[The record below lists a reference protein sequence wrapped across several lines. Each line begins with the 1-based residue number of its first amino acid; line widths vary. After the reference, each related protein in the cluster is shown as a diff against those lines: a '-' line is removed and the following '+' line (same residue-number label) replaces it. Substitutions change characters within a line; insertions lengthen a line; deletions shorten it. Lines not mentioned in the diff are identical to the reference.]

1 MRTNNNINI
10 NFKKSLFESPNPPR
24 YRREY
29 NELREFIFPSRDLFV
44 AFLDEENFEQQTFLA
59 EKILLRLSYDSFFA
73 PPTRLM
79 FNVLSMES
87 LISGE
92 KKQGFIGRDHFVHIV
107 HSYLLGVYMFLYH
120 QIFNENMM
128 VLFKKRRSIVAI
140 KSNHLIRSTFKDF
153 IVSLRYFVMY
163 HDISYPIEHML
174 GNKNIENEIKELFLK
189 AFTNIPKSIGKD
201 LSLRSLSKFIAVYK
215 LVRHDSEFS
224 FKTQINLHIED
235 SEPEKTLINEKEN
248 YCQIEKVYGYETFR
262 TVYSIFE
269 KSNICSVLY
278 EKNSNL
284 PYLIFI
290 PKEDDNVEIVK
301 TKHYSE
307 NVTLKKIIKAT
318 SGPYDKDHFNLK
330 NYEWG
335 FFINS
340 ELTLEKLVDSIFP
353 KLSFDEFDKTIEYI
367 HELTSSHLSMV
378 ISDSSFK
385 QYCFDIYMVLYKL
398 AGYLNLDDKS
408 KAQDKY
414 FSHLSDIISD
424 LGKEIPSKV
433 GNILSSLLN
442 EKNDKIN
449 FENDMEEEENIESV
463 VLKYLNCISPT
474 YDGLANEIAIP
485 LKSEIHTQYELKKN
499 LDKIRVSIGEY
510 FDAKKIKTNYTL
522 DIKNDSI
529 NHTELTAKIDGVVSL
544 IIKDFKRKSE
554 KVGLDSF
561 EDILRYKPKYSGIR
575 KKFFDHGVNS
585 GLVFLSILD
594 IYEQLI
600 KIDNDA
606 NLQRLLKVAI
616 GIDTEHDKDYVNY
629 KFKDIFSETFFAIV
643 AHNLYPEFLLNTN
656 YRTKLES
663 NPFTYFTILMDSL
676 QHWDRKYQVNQGFN
690 ELPYNTLSR
699 GFNIEIK
706 NNRIRISEFDA
717 RLDIQK
723 RLVKLKNG
731 INEYLEKASD
741 FIELNL
747 AEF

>member
-1 MRTNNNINI
+1 MRTNNNIN
-10 NFKKSLFESPNPPR
+10 NNLKKRLFESPNPPR
-24 YRREY
+24 YKREY
-29 NELREFIFPSRDLFV
+29 NELKEFIFPSMDLFI

-59 EKILLRLSYDSFFA
+59 EKILLRLSYDSFFS
-73 PPTRLM
+73 PPTRLL
-79 FNVLSMES
+79 FNVLSMET

-120 QIFNENMM
+120 QIFNENIMS
-128 VLFKKRRSIVAI
+128 LFKKKRSIVAI
-140 KSNHLIRSTFKDF
+140 NSNHLNRSTFKDF

-163 HDISYPIEHML
+163 HDISYPIEYML
-174 GNKNIENEIKELFLK
+174 GNENIDDEVKELFLK

-224 FKTQINLHIED
+224 FKTQIILHIEEEQD
-235 SEPEKTLINEKEN
+235 KALIKDKEN

-278 EKNSNL
+278 EKRSNL

-290 PKEDDNVEIVK
+290 PKEGNNVEIVK

-307 NVTLKKIIKAT
+307 NITLKKLIQNPLA
-318 SGPYDKDHFNLK
+318 PYDKDHFNLK

-335 FFINS
+335 FFINP
-340 ELTLEKLVDSIFP
+340 ELTLKKLVEEIFP
-353 KLSFDEFDKTIEYI
+353 NLSFDEFDKTIEYI
-367 HELTSSHLSMV
+367 HDLTSSHLSMV

-385 QYCFDIYMVLYKL
+385 QYCFDIYMVIYKL
-398 AGYLNLDDKS
+398 VGYLNLDDKS
-408 KAQDKY
+408 KVQDKY

-424 LGKEIPSKV
+424 LGKEIPTKI
-433 GNILSSLLN
+433 GNILASLLN
-442 EKNDKIN
+442 EKSDNID
-449 FENDMEEEENIESV
+449 FENDMEDEKNMDSI
-463 VLKYLNCISPT
+463 VLKYLKYISKT
-474 YDGLANEIAIP
+474 YKGLAQKIASP
-485 LKSEIHTQYELKKN
+485 LKSEIQTQYELKKN
-499 LDKIRVSIGEY
+499 LDKIRDAISEY
-510 FDAKKIKTNYTL
+510 FDTNKIEPSYIP
-522 DIKNDSI
+522 DIKNNSI
-529 NHTELTAKIDGVVSL
+529 NHTKLTSKTNGVVFT
-544 IIKDFKRKSE
+544 IIKYFKQKSK
-554 KVGLDSF
+554 KVELDSF
-561 EDILRYKPKYSGIR
+561 EDILKYKPDYFKDR

-585 GLVFLSILD
+585 GLIFLSILD
-594 IYEQLI
+594 IYENLMN
-600 KIDNDA
+600 IDSDDK
-606 NLQRLLKVAI
+606 LRKLLKVAI
-616 GIDTEHDKDYVNY
+616 GIDIEYEKNY
-629 KFKDIFSETFFAIV
+629 IEYKSEDIFSETFFAIIV
-643 AHNLYPEFLLNTN
+643 HNLYPKYLLKKE
-656 YRTKLES
+656 YRTKLEN
-663 NPFTYFTILMDSL
+663 NPFTYFAILMDSL

-717 RLDIQK
+717 RLDMQK
-723 RLVKLKNG
+723 RLTILKNG

-747 AEF
+747 AEY